1 MDVRIHINV
10 LLGRVACLAAASS
23 CHCSFSPSSLIGTLE
38 KGAVMSILS
47 GFFFLVAA
55 GLTFKSS
62 PRDASIQKASCCCCP
77 SPIVPY
83 GTAAYKAVPA
93 PEEEKVLSVAEAK
106 ESSEE
111 KALVAE
117 QAQPA
122 HESE

>member
-1 MDVRIHINV
+1 
-10 LLGRVACLAAASS
+10 
-23 CHCSFSPSSLIGTLE
+23 
-38 KGAVMSILS
+38 MSILS

-93 PEEEKVLSVAEAK
+93 PEEEKVPIVVEAK

-111 KALVAE
+111 KPLVTATE

-122 HESE
+122 REGE